1 MTNVLVQSSDY
12 SFREDNQM
20 ELTTDRLFLREWEET
35 DAARLFAL
43 ASDPEIGPAAG
54 WKPHT
59 SEEESLHII
68 RTVLKVPETY
78 AVVRKEDSLLIGAAG
93 LRMGADACSEKM
105 DEPELGYWIGR
116 DYWGK
121 GYATEAGRRVI
132 RHAFED
138 LGSKAVWCCYYE
150 GNERSKRVQEKL
162 GFSYVRRDPE
172 GDTLLGYTLPEILNV
187 LTFRRKEP
195 KHEHCR

>member
-20 ELTTDRLFLREWEET
+20 ELTTDRLFLREWEEA

-78 AVVRKEDSLLIGAAG
+78 AVVRKEDNLLIGAAG
-93 LRMGADACSEKM
+93 LRMGADSCSEKS
-105 DEPELGYWIGR
+105 
-116 DYWGK
+116 
-121 GYATEAGRRVI
+121 A
-132 RHAFED
+132 
-138 LGSKAVWCCYYE
+138 S
-150 GNERSKRVQEKL
+150 S
-162 GFSYVRRDPE
+162 
-172 GDTLLGYTLPEILNV
+172 
-187 LTFRRKEP
+187 
-195 KHEHCR
+195 